1 MKTTSII
8 EAEKRLKEKNAD
20 PSRAQHYPHLDADEV
35 QTRLDELETATGQ
48 RRHDLMTELAWRP
61 AWAIRSRRGTLGVLK
76 EMIRGI
82 NPFRRH
88 PESSDRRGGGDP
100 S

>member
-35 QTRLDELETATGQ
+35 QKRLDELETATGQ

-61 AWAIRSRRGTLGVLK
+61 AWAIRSRKGTLKVIK
-76 EMIRGI
+76 EMMQSI
-82 NPFRRH
+82 NPFRK
-88 PESSDRRGGGDP
+88 DAL
-100 S
+100 